1 MRRRNFKKDI
11 FTFMNNAVFRKTMK
25 NVRNHKD
32 IKLATAEA
40 RKNHFESKPNYNTI
54 KLSSN
59 DLLAIEMKKKTD
71 THK

>member
-1 MRRRNFKKDI
+1 
-11 FTFMNNAVFRKTMK
+11 MK

-40 RKNHFESKPNYNTI
+40 RKNHFESKSNYNTI

-59 DLLAIEMKKKTD
+59 DLLAIEMKKKQILIN
-71 THK
+71 KRVCLGLSIL